1 MLFQETDLVLQ
12 DLEGSFP
19 THGHET
25 DMEEQSDQP
34 VFGDLVLHH
43 QKRFSRFEAPLD
55 FVEGVDLCGALQLV
69 EGMGSGDGA
78 EHSAFER
85 QPAAFRLDQADL
97 IIAPCFLAGRCKHSR
112 RKIEPY
118 NQSLGTHPPG
128 QRLEGRPSTRADVE
142 HAISRFGARLFGQNV
157 AQHTLLVAGVQGDKP
172 VIEFRKQ
179 VIIFLSEFSHGSVP
193 LWGDSYDLQIMGIS
207 H

>member
-1 MLFQETDLVLQ
+1 MLQ

-19 THGHET
+19 SHRHES

-55 FVEGVDLCGALQLV
+55 FVEGIDLCGALQLV
-69 EGMGSGDGA
+69 EGMGACGGA
-78 EHSAFER
+78 KNSAFER
-85 QPAAFRLDQADL
+85 QPAAVRLDQADL
-97 IIAPCFLAGRCKHSR
+97 TIAPGFLAGRRKHSR

-128 QRLEGRPSTRADVE
+128 QRPKGRPGARADVE
-142 HAISRFGARLFGQNV
+142 HAISRFGARLLGKDV
-157 AQHTLLVAGVQGDKP
+157 AQHTLLVAGVQSDKP
-172 VIEFRKQ
+172 
-179 VIIFLSEFSHGSVP
+179 IIDF
-193 LWGDSYDLQIMGIS
+193 
-207 H
+207 